1 MVGESSAAPV
11 LAKRGG
17 LSKRCG
23 GSGRE
28 TAVSWSILVRFLFEY
43 SLPPTLYFSLS
54 CSCFKNAPSIHCLAL
69 FVSLPVIRLREAS
82 PRPGLVYFFH
92 FVWECGF
99 FRPDFSSVSALDGVT
114 CRFTVFHTVLLSHI
128 DEISRFMDAVS
139 PEMPLREAVPAASA
153 DRRIRFSAIA
163 QPLLPVLKLDS
174 TISSFSVWCS
184 CKKNTIVL
192 NQLMD
197 EWLNARRWWEALPK
211 KPPVFPRA
219 ISSNNY
225 QIWS

>member
-17 LSKRCG
+17 QSKRCG
-23 GSGRE
+23 GNGRE

-82 PRPGLVYFFH
+82 PGPGLVYFFH

-128 DEISRFMDAVS
+128 DEISRFIDAVS

-163 QPLLPVLKLDS
+163 QPLLSVLKLDS

-184 CKKNTIVL
+184 CKKKGNCVKSVNGRVIERKAMMRGVAEKAAGFSKS
-192 NQLMD
+192 D
-197 EWLNARRWWEALPK
+197 IIK
-211 KPPVFPRA
+211 
-219 ISSNNY
+219 
-225 QIWS
+225 